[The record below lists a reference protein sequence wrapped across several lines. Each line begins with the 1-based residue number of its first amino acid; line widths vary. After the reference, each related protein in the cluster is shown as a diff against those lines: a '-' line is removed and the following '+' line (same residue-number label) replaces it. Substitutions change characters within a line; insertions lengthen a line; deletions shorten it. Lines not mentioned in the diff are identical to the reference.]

1 MISFKQFISEGKYP
15 LWVRVTVGS
24 LVLRVRNLSVQIQ
37 NEEDPVKQNKL
48 ISKQNKLLSYINGL
62 GIAVGTNDRKLMSRL
77 NSMKRYLP

>member
-1 MISFKQFISEGKYP
+1 MVRFRQFINEGKYP

-48 ISKQNKLLSYINGL
+48 ISKQNELLSYINGL
-62 GIAVGTNDRKLMSRL
+62 GIGVGSSDTVLLKRL
-77 NSMKRYLP
+77 RSMR